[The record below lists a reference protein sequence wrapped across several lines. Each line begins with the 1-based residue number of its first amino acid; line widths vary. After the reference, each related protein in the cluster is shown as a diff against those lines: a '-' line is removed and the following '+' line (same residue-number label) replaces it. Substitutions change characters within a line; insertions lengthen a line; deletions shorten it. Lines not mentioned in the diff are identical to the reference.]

1 MTRTEH
7 HDRSRPSGAALSF
20 LRFRRSLKRGINNL
34 LPRSLYG
41 RAALILLVPVV
52 TVQLVVSTSF
62 IQRLYEG
69 VTIQMTDN
77 LAVEIDLL
85 LDTLASGG
93 DLSEPASILQLE
105 VSRPEVPVSD
115 RRNFYDLSGKVVTE
129 TLHARFPRLIGVDL
143 LTDKSRVHLSFADET
158 GLLDINFSRRRV
170 SAANPHQL
178 LVLMTFTSALM
189 TFIAY
194 FFLRSQL
201 RPIRRLALAA
211 EAFGKGNEFHYSPG
225 GADEVR
231 TAGESFLDMRARIE
245 RAMEQ
250 RTMMLSGVS
259 HDLRTP
265 LTRLRLAL
273 SLQDETEDTR
283 DMLADLTEMEQLIDA
298 FLDFA
303 RADATGT
310 LESTDMGD
318 LVTGVVAKA
327 CRARKE
333 VTLAPLPEGPLTMK
347 IHPLSIARSIENL
360 VGNAVRYGK
369 KARVTLV
376 REAEA
381 MRVVVEDDGPGIPP
395 ELHQQALKPF
405 ARLDA
410 ARNQNKGSGVGL
422 GLSIAADIAL
432 SHGGELRLGTSEDLG
447 GLKAEIVLP
456 M

>member
-93 DLSEPASILQLE
+93 DLSEPAGILQLE
-105 VSRPEVPVSD
+105 VSRPDAPVSD

-178 LVLMTFTSALM
+178 LVLMTFT
-189 TFIAY
+189 
-194 FFLRSQL
+194 
-201 RPIRRLALAA
+201 
-211 EAFGKGNEFHYSPG
+211 
-225 GADEVR
+225 
-231 TAGESFLDMRARIE
+231 
-245 RAMEQ
+245 
-250 RTMMLSGVS
+250 
-259 HDLRTP
+259 
-265 LTRLRLAL
+265 L
-273 SLQDETEDTR
+273 SL
-283 DMLADLTEMEQLIDA
+283 
-298 FLDFA
+298 
-303 RADATGT
+303 
-310 LESTDMGD
+310 
-318 LVTGVVAKA
+318 
-327 CRARKE
+327 
-333 VTLAPLPEGPLTMK
+333 
-347 IHPLSIARSIENL
+347 IHI
-360 VGNAVRYGK
+360 
-369 KARVTLV
+369 
-376 REAEA
+376 
-381 MRVVVEDDGPGIPP
+381 
-395 ELHQQALKPF
+395 
-405 ARLDA
+405 
-410 ARNQNKGSGVGL
+410 
-422 GLSIAADIAL
+422 
-432 SHGGELRLGTSEDLG
+432 
-447 GLKAEIVLP
+447 
-456 M
+456 